1 MRGVS
6 VKEGNKA
13 GEESGSGSKG
23 TAPLTFLTLQGHAG
37 LQVVH
42 LHLEPLESEVV
53 LSRLALV
60 GDEHDDDDDE
70 QEAAPRRDAHDGG
83 QGQQAVRDDTHGAGR
98 EHHPAH
104 EIGRAHV

>member
-1 MRGVS
+1 MRAVS
-6 VKEGNKA
+6 EKRGNKA

-23 TAPLTFLTLQGHAG
+23 TTPLTFLTLQGHTR

-60 GDEHDDDDDE
+60 GDEHNDDNDE
-70 QEAAPRRDAHDGG
+70 QEAASRRDAHDGG
-83 QGQQAVRDDTHGAGR
+83 QGQQAV
-98 EHHPAH
+98 
-104 EIGRAHV
+104 